1 MVYIDL
7 FQSSE
12 GIKLDIAKFLG
23 FISFTGTVD
32 LQKSGEIYWGGG
44 GGVPVRGGR
53 VPLL

>member
-23 FISFTGTVD
+23 FISFTV
-32 LQKSGEIYWGGG
+32 QKSAEIYWGGG
-44 GGVPVRGGR
+44 VPVRLGR